1 VFQGSESC
9 VEVAVEAMKADRTL
23 WKHYFEDFA
32 RHKLNLNEATPLTCQ
47 ILQVY
52 IGINAPDCN
61 DTLSKVVSLHVR
73 LHVHQLDISKVVRV
87 LRPVSELESRSLS
100 LKADPTATLTLESVV
115 SPKHTAGQMRL
126 PNISSFIISMLFE
139 TFCEA
144 TMRGTVKLTQC
155 CKSYLG
161 IVRSLFVHFYVLVS
175 FSQVI
180 KCSFIDLLSSIA
192 YRCLYLPWKRIF

>member
-1 VFQGSESC
+1 MFQGSESC
-9 VEVAVEAMKADRTL
+9 VEVAIEAMKADHTL
-23 WKHYFEDFA
+23 WMHYFDDFA

-61 DTLSKVVSLHVR
+61 DILSKVVSLHVR
-73 LHVHQLDISKVVRV
+73 FHVHQLDISKVVRV

-100 LKADPTATLTLESVV
+100 LKADPTATITLESVV
-115 SPKHTAGQMRL
+115 SPKHTEGQRRL
-126 PNISSFIISMLFE
+126 PNISSFIVSMLFE

-161 IVRSLFVHFYVLVS
+161 IVRSLFVHF
-175 FSQVI
+175 
-180 KCSFIDLLSSIA
+180 KC
-192 YRCLYLPWKRIF
+192 